1 MMVVAGSVARPA
13 AAIWQRQ
20 PMAGLWLMLLLIAPV
35 VFSAP
40 EFPPLSGRVVDQ
52 AGILTA
58 QTRQQLTQMLEAHE
72 QASSNQVVVVTLKS
86 LQGYAIDDYGYQ
98 LGRHWGIGQKGR
110 DNGALLIVAPNER
123 KVRIEVGY
131 GLEGD
136 LTDARANRIIQ
147 TVILPR
153 FRTGDFEAGIL
164 AGTQALLA
172 SIEGSY
178 EPLPDKQRQK
188 DLPGHLFSLFVFL
201 TILGEMFGGRRS
213 GRGRLLSAGLL
224 GSLAFLIG
232 WLTIGSLLIG
242 LGMGALI
249 ALFHFF
255 AGGNGSGRGGPGGY
269 YGGYYGGGYSGGFG
283 GGGFSG
289 GGGGFGGG
297 GASGGW

>member
-1 MMVVAGSVARPA
+1 
-13 AAIWQRQ
+13 
-20 PMAGLWLMLLLIAPV
+20 MASLWLMLLLIAPA

-40 EFPPLSGRVVDQ
+40 EFPTLSGRVVDQ
-52 AGILTA
+52 AGILSPQART
-58 QTRQQLTQMLEAHE
+58 TLTQLLEAHE

-136 LTDARANRIIQ
+136 LTDARANQIIQ

-153 FRTGDFEAGIL
+153 FRSGDFEAGIL
-164 AGTQALLA
+164 AGTQAMLA

-178 EPLPDKQRQK
+178 EALPDKQRQK
-188 DLPGHLFSLFVFL
+188 DLPGNLFTLFVFL
-201 TILGEMFGGRRS
+201 TIFGEMFGGRRR
-213 GRGRLLSAGLL
+213 GRGRLLSAGIL
-224 GSLAFLIG
+224 GSVAFVIG
-232 WLTIGSLLIG
+232 WLIIGSLLIG

-255 AGGNGSGRGGPGGY
+255 AGGNGSGRGGT
-269 YGGYYGGGYSGGFG
+269 GGYYGGGYYGGGGSSGGFG